1 MIASILL
8 AVAALGGP
16 CTIPASELARQASLP
31 YAAFDMDEGQY
42 GWRRLS
48 GNGCVD
54 SAVAELQ
61 AYARSNGDRLGSAEK
76 MEIFFHAGQ
85 ALAFAGREAES
96 VAWFE
101 RALTLEVSSEW
112 TAYVRAT
119 VAFLKRDDDALRAA
133 RQGYAAAAPG
143 SMRLQFIDGMIACPT
158 RPYMEAVHCAL

>member
-1 MIASILL
+1 MLCELML
-8 AVAALGGP
+8 AVAAAGDS
-16 CTIPASELARQASLP
+16 CTVPASELARQASLP
-31 YAAFDMDEGQY
+31 YAAFDEDESQY

-61 AYARSNGDRLGSAEK
+61 AYAISNADRLGPADK
-76 MEIFFHAGQ
+76 METYFHAGQ

-101 RALTLEVSSEW
+101 RALAAEVSPEW
-112 TAYVRAT
+112 TAYVSAT
-119 VAFLKRDDDALRAA
+119 VAFLKHDGEALRAA
-133 RQGYAAAAPG
+133 RQSYAAVAPG
-143 SMRLQFIDGMIACPT
+143 SVRLQFIDGMIACPT